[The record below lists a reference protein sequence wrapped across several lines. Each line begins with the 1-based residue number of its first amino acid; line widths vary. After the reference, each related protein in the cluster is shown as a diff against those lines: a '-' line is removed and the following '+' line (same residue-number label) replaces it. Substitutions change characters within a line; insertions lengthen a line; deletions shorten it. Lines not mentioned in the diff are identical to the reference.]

1 MIANKKEFALG
12 AGMMAGFLI
21 VLILMFLP
29 LYEGRNFLNYMDD
42 LYNSISKGSADYTP
56 QLAQQAREYEGKSI
70 SVSLDMADPRQAEET
85 APLFAQGG
93 AAVDVSGSTVKVE
106 GDLGRILANCLADS
120 SALFE
125 NAGDKLREKY
135 GIPERQ
141 VLYNWWSAL
150 KAVQKQLE
158 KQEVFREAIFVG
170 TVMKKGVECSY
181 NYYKVE
187 PKKISEKLG
196 IVVFSLVFYVVY
208 TVWYGF
214 AILHLFQGVGLKLG
228 HG

>member
-12 AGMMAGFLI
+12 AGMMTGFII

-29 LYEGRNFLNYMDD
+29 LYGGKNLLDYMDD
-42 LYNSISKGSADYTP
+42 LYNSISKGSASYIP
-56 QLAQQAREYEGKSI
+56 QLGEQAREFEGKSI
-70 SVSLDMADPRQAEET
+70 SVSLGMADPKQAEET

-120 SALFE
+120 EALFE

-135 GIPERQ
+135 GVPERQ

-150 KAVQKQLE
+150 KATQKQLE
-158 KQEVFREAIFVG
+158 KQEIFREAVFVG

-181 NYYKVE
+181 NYYKIE

-228 HG
+228 H